1 MRDGTSFL
9 RIMFLI
15 CINLI
20 LDLKIPNR
28 YNDNRI
34 RKGGLMKNIT
44 FEDFLKILNK
54 EETSLAITINDL
66 YLASGCKREIKE
78 SASGFTVSYLSGET
92 KKTLANFIC
101 RKTGLKIRITP
112 QKPFEC
118 EALLHNLP
126 ENMKKDMVRG
136 NTCKRLSGENVC
148 NPRCL
153 MGYAFTLDGE
163 IYHKC
168 RSMAFLFAVTEEN
181 LHFILAFIK
190 KSLNK

>member
-1 MRDGTSFL
+1 
-9 RIMFLI
+9 
-15 CINLI
+15 
-20 LDLKIPNR
+20 
-28 YNDNRI
+28 
-34 RKGGLMKNIT
+34 MKNIP
-44 FEDFLKILNK
+44 FEDFLKILNA
-54 EETSLAITINDL
+54 EELPHAITINDL
-66 YLASGCKREIKE
+66 YLNSGCKREIKE

-118 EALLHNLP
+118 EEFLHNLP
-126 ENMKKDMVRG
+126 ENMIKDMVRG
-136 NTCKRLSGENVC
+136 NTCKRLTGENGC

-163 IYHKC
+163 ICQKC
-168 RSMAFLFAVTEEN
+168 RSMAFLFSVTDEN
-181 LHFILAFIK
+181 LPYLLAFLK